1 LRPKS
6 IASQEEALRDADVRG
21 FEGCC
26 QNICA
31 LNADAVIAQ
40 VQQLDVRENRA
51 AIKATMSI
59 KANAISIK
67 ACQAAFGVDV
77 DACYRQLQSR
87 ARNNRGDAALRARE
101 RASVF
106 VFLYQ

>member
-1 LRPKS
+1 LLPKS

-26 QNICA
+26 QNVCA
-31 LNADAVIAQ
+31 LNTDAVIAQ

-59 KANAISIK
+59 TATVRIK
-67 ACQAAFGVDV
+67 ACQAAVGVD
-77 DACYRQLQSR
+77 AFYRQLQSR
-87 ARNNRGDAALRARE
+87 ARNNRGNAAVRAE
-101 RASVF
+101 EQASVF
-106 VFLYQ
+106 MFCTW